1 MNQGKVYLVGAG
13 PGDPKLLTLK
23 GKECLEEADVILYD
37 YLINPDILDFSK
49 PAAEKIFVGK
59 KGSSAHRQGEINA
72 LIIQKAMDGK
82 VVVRLKGGDPFIFG
96 RGGEEAEALVE
107 EGLPFEVVPGITSAI
122 AVPAY
127 AGIPLTHRELS
138 SSVAF
143 ITGHEDPSKVES
155 SVDWSKI
162 STGIGTL
169 VFLMGLGNLSA
180 IIRQLIRHG
189 RAPETPIALIH
200 WGTRFDQ
207 KTIVGTLKDIE
218 KKRKAT
224 DLEPPVLII
233 VGEVIHLR
241 EKLNWFEKRPLFGK
255 KILITRSKEQSKDF
269 SDLLF
274 YYGAEPVI
282 FPTISL
288 IPPDR
293 WEEMDQSI
301 ASIGSYDWLI
311 FSSVNGVR
319 FFMNRLKT
327 LGKDIRALHQIKI
340 CAVGSSTAEEFLAYG
355 IKVDLIPGSFQG
367 ESVVEEFNRMD
378 VKEKRFL
385 IPRAKAAR
393 EILPEAL
400 KKMGARVDVVTAYQN
415 VKPVENVEKIRKLLS
430 EQKISV
436 ITFTSSST
444 VKNFMELF
452 ESAELKTYL
461 KNTKIAGIG
470 PITSKTLQEYG
481 YPADIQPDEHT
492 ISGLTEAIVHY
503 FDQYKG

>member
-23 GKECLEEADVILYD
+23 GKECLEEADIILYD

-49 PAAEKIFVGK
+49 PSAEKIFVGK
-59 KGSSAHRQGEINA
+59 KGSSAYNQGDINA
-72 LIIQKAMDGK
+72 LIIQKAMSGK

-107 EGLPFEVVPGITSAI
+107 EGLPFEIVPGITSAI
-122 AVPAY
+122 AVPSY

-138 SSVAF
+138 SSV
-143 ITGHEDPSKVES
+143 
-155 SVDWSKI
+155 DWSKI
-162 STGIGTL
+162 STGIDTL

-180 IIRQLIRHG
+180 ITRQLIRHG
-189 RAPETPIALIH
+189 RHPETPIALIH

-207 KTIVGTLKDIE
+207 KTITGTLKNIE
-218 KKRKAT
+218 KKRKKT

-293 WEEMDQSI
+293 WEEMDQAI

-311 FSSVNGVR
+311 FSSVNGVH

-327 LGKDIRALHQIKI
+327 LGKDIRVLHQIKI
-340 CAVGSSTAEEFLAYG
+340 CAVGSSTAEEFLTYG

-415 VKPVENVEKIRKLLS
+415 VKPVENIEKIRKLLS
-430 EQKISV
+430 ERKISV
-436 ITFTSSST
+436 VTFTSSST

-452 ESAELKTYL
+452 ESSELKTCL
-461 KNTKIAGIG
+461 KTTKIASIG

-481 YPADIQPDEHT
+481 YPADIQPTEHT
-492 ISGLTEAIVHY
+492 ISGLTEAIVDY
-503 FDQYKG
+503 FKRKV

>member
-1 MNQGKVYLVGAG
+1 MKQGKVYLVGAG

-49 PAAEKIFVGK
+49 PSAEKIFVGK
-59 KGSSAHRQGEINA
+59 KGSSSCRQGEINS
-72 LIIQKAMDGK
+72 LIIQKAMSGK

-96 RGGEEAEALVE
+96 RGGEEAAALVE

-127 AGIPLTHRELS
+127 AGIPLTHRDLS

-143 ITGHEDPSKVES
+143 ITGHEDPAKIES

-162 STGIGTL
+162 STGIDTL
-169 VFLMGLGNLSA
+169 VFLMGLGNLST
-180 IIRQLIRHG
+180 ITKQLVRHG
-189 RAPETPIALIH
+189 RSPETPIALVH

-207 KTIVGTLKDIE
+207 KTVVGTLKNIE
-218 KKRKAT
+218 KKRDEAE
-224 DLEPPVLII
+224 LEPPVLVI

-282 FPTISL
+282 FPTIL
-288 IPPDR
+288 LVPPDR
-293 WEEMDQSI
+293 WEEMDQAI
-301 ASIGSYDWLI
+301 RSIGSYDWMI
-311 FSSVNGVR
+311 FSSVNGVH

-340 CAVGSSTAEEFLAYG
+340 CAVGSSTAEEFLKYG
-355 IKVDLIPGSFQG
+355 IKVDLVPGSFQG
-367 ESVVEEFNRMD
+367 ESVVEEFKQMA
-378 VKEKRFL
+378 VKGQRFL

-415 VKPVENVEKIRKLLS
+415 VKPVENTEKIRKLLS
-430 EQKISV
+430 GHKISV
-436 ITFTSSST
+436 VTFTSSST

-452 ESAELKTYL
+452 DSTDLKSYL
-461 KNTKIAGIG
+461 TNATIASIG

-481 YPADIQPDEHT
+481 YQADIQPDEHT
-492 ISGLTEAIVHY
+492 ILGLTEAIVHY
-503 FDQYKG
+503 FKKRG